1 MVSGNGVSENTTRA
15 VHAIWTFPG
24 VVFASFLI
32 AWAAESAQF
41 FVSQALS
48 LAILAWLQTLPE
60 FAVEAVIAWEQN
72 VPLLTA
78 NFTGSLRLLVGVGWP
93 LIYFTAAV
101 SAKNRQ
107 MRALRAELAR
117 CKTGTGDVN
126 GSETTAGRD
135 GRAPES
141 GSASE
146 PRGVSQRAFF
156 DPIHLEKEHAV
167 EVMGLI
173 PPLLYFWVI
182 LLKGTLNMI
191 DSVFL
196 IMSYVAYLIV
206 AKNLPAKEDDGTH
219 ELPRVTKK
227 VLCLC
232 GWKRSVSILLLFLAG
247 GAGIMFIARPFLHS
261 MLGLATALGVSQFV
275 FVQWVAPFLSEF
287 PEKVSAF
294 YWARTVRKAP
304 MAFMNMVSSNINQWT
319 ILVAMIP
326 IVYSLSCGGY
336 STIVFDAHQKTE
348 ILLTMAQSILGFLL
362 LANMEFRAFEAGGLF
377 CLWLVQFM
385 RPELREEI
393 TVIYFAWVALE
404 LIMAATGKRKMEA
417 FREFREQWKR
427 HSLGKG
433 LVSR

>member
-1 MVSGNGVSENTTRA
+1 M
-15 VHAIWTFPG
+15 
-24 VVFASFLI
+24 I

-72 VPLLTA
+72 VPLITA

-93 LIYFTAAV
+93 LIYFTAAI

-107 MRALRAELAR
+107 MRALRAELA
-117 CKTGTGDVN
+117 CSNQT
-126 GSETTAGRD
+126 
-135 GRAPES
+135 
-141 GSASE
+141 SALHPSIAE
-146 PRGVSQRAFF
+146 RAFF
-156 DPIHLEKEHAV
+156 DPIRLDKDHAV
-167 EVMGLI
+167 EVMALI

-182 LLKGTLNMI
+182 LFKGTLNMI
-191 DSVFL
+191 DSIFL
-196 IMSYVAYLIV
+196 ILFYVAYLIV
-206 AKNLPAKEDDGTH
+206 AKNLPAKEEDGTH
-219 ELPRVTKK
+219 ELPKVTAK
-227 VLCLC
+227 VLSLG
-232 GWKRSVSILLLFLAG
+232 GWKRPAAIILLFLVG
-247 GAGIMFIARPFLHS
+247 GVGIMFIARPFLHS
-261 MLGLATALGVSQFV
+261 MLGLATTLGVSQFV

-319 ILVAMIP
+319 LLIGMIP

-336 STIVFDAHQKTE
+336 SAIIFDQHQKTE

-377 CLWLVQFM
+377 GLWLVQFI
-385 RPELREEI
+385 RPDFREEI
-393 TVIYFAWVALE
+393 TIIYFAWIAFE
-404 LIMAATGKRKMEA
+404 LVMTLTGRRKLAA
-417 FREFREQWKR
+417 FRDFKEQWKL

-433 LVSR
+433 LVHR

>member
-1 MVSGNGVSENTTRA
+1 MMKLPLLEPTAPARVARVAPPVIALLAA
-15 VHAIWTFPG
+15 VPLMQVGPETALWAAPAILI
-24 VVFASFLI
+24 AAMLI

-41 FVSQALS
+41 FIAQGFA

-72 VPLLTA
+72 VPLMTA

-101 SAKNRQ
+101 SARHRQ
-107 MRALRAELAR
+107 RRAR
-117 CKTGTGDVN
+117 K
-126 GSETTAGRD
+126 AG
-135 GRAPES
+135 AP
-141 GSASE
+141 A
-146 PRGVSQRAFF
+146 RAFF
-156 DPIHLEKEHAV
+156 APIHLDKEHAV

-173 PPLLYFWVI
+173 PPLAYFWVI
-182 LLKGTLNMI
+182 LFKGTLNMI

-196 IMSYVAYLIV
+196 ILSYVAYLIV

-219 ELPRVTKK
+219 ELPRVTKR

-232 GWKRSVSILLLFLAG
+232 GWKRPAAIVLLFLAG
-247 GAGIMFIARPFLHS
+247 GAGIMFVARPFLHS
-261 MLGLATALGVSQFV
+261 MLGLAAALGVSQFV

-287 PEKVSAF
+287 PEKLSAF
-294 YWARTVRKAP
+294 YWARTVKKAP

-326 IVYSLSCGGY
+326 VVYSLSCGGY
-336 STIVFDAHQKTE
+336 STVVFDQHQKME
-348 ILLTMAQSILGFLL
+348 ILLTMAQSILGFIL

-377 CLWLVQFM
+377 GLWLVQFM
-385 RPELREEI
+385 RPDIREEI
-393 TVIYFAWVALE
+393 TIIYFAWIAFE
-404 LIMAATGKRKMEA
+404 LIMAATRRRKLEA
-417 FREFREQWKR
+417 FHDFGVQWRR

-433 LVSR
+433 LVHR